1 MRKFSL
7 EEQFDKWS
15 NFEGVCKID
24 FSLSKLSSGLGF
36 ISNRPVSYNATLDTI
51 VVDRNKL
58 EQIGD
63 LAHFLENKVKTRFI
77 ASVFEKF
84 DKYLVGFDERNLS
97 SKQIIQSPFTLFHF
111 KFLTDIAIDER
122 KEKAYEFIKFTV
134 ENNFENLNVGFHPQK
149 SSASSLNI
157 METFKGIDNDSLIKF
172 IYYLAQRV
180 GYNFSSDGRTIKK
193 YKVNG
198 FVDVNSIMDTPL
210 LMLLPRIVF
219 NLEPSVDVKDFTLF
233 ESEFFC
239 LGEKGQKT
247 RTLFSNTV
255 ERISLITK
263 ELLFELA
270 DSKIIVLPFSFKKES
285 LLHDVVSY
293 LPDCKLKSDLM
304 GAKLLET
311 KDKQQKR
318 SLKDFCSSLYLS
330 STCQSMADFPES
342 LARDVSE
349 TMRGKYRDN
358 DYNTSKHLP
367 YKILRELFDELET
380 DSSWIEQ
387 DGFKK
392 FDRSYLSATSMRRI
406 LNSGNERKSLNLGW
420 AKGLIPDSLFDE
432 ISTYTASNCNKKTI
446 NRINHFVDWY
456 ISLSDEYKSEISRIV
471 DFNVIMF
478 KDPLFKFSDKT
489 FYDYLNA
496 VEAGDGTVRNIWSTV
511 HQMFEH
517 VTNASRLSDNKAY
530 TNPFPESKKVF
541 PATPVNSQTT
551 RAAMPSVIHKM
562 ALDILKKDDY
572 QFAKD
577 NLPRS
582 TLSLLNKETGIRDS
596 VFAYNI
602 PYILHILLILPLR
615 LHQVRWLDEGLL
627 DKLIWDITS
636 GAFIKN
642 THPLAGFRYPDGE
655 THTKK
660 YTQTGVF
667 SSEQAQ
673 GNESLNLYINTNKT
687 KGYSLQKK
695 GYTGYTIPWP
705 YDCDIE
711 DVVDVYNILEKQRV
725 FNNTYSPLDIEPVKV
740 IDEDSGKYDPK
751 IWVNLPYFTPLF
763 RDLSMPRVSDADTSR
778 TNLYLPTKADNVR
791 TLFKLLMKE
800 AEKQYKETYPQYADH
815 IVVFDEGENC
825 LFDVHTL
832 RVFGITDLLDRGLD
846 KEIVKIL
853 VGHNTSIMTL
863 YYHKRTEAMYRKL
876 LLESKKKAGVATENE
891 LLYLEFGLRDGE
903 TLIDLFSLVPEWQ
916 SEKFPR
922 PDMTKGGKPKVM
934 KGGVCDSFDC
944 ETGGKN
950 IKYTRQMEVFEISSV
965 EGGSLRCGN
974 CRYWKTGPRFLLEQ
988 IYYLNEVASEVEEL
1002 VSQRIDFLTKSQEAF
1017 NHSDYQRAE
1026 IISEKFS
1033 QKADEV
1039 TALLAH
1045 RVQELKRRDLMLRKT
1060 IEVAKLDSKN
1070 KQLPIEFG
1078 TITDPN
1084 DLKWESMGVF
1094 DAAMERTTQ
1103 AAVLGIIGEESTI
1116 SMIQLEKFCTKFA
1129 SLSKNTNPLLFVP
1142 NDEVKRAAILY
1153 KLSSITKELGRSF
1166 DDDEFDDPRVLLS
1179 NLGEEKFMQL
1189 GQSLTS
1195 LEADLLKI
1203 EEKK

>member
-1 MRKFSL
+1 MININL
-7 EEQFDKWS
+7 EEQFEKWS
-15 NFEGVCKID
+15 NIEGVCKVD
-24 FSLSKLSSGLGF
+24 FSLSRLSSGLGF

-51 VVDRNKL
+51 AVDTNKL
-58 EQIGD
+58 EKVGD
-63 LAHFLENKVKTRFI
+63 LASYLESKIKARFI
-77 ASVFEKF
+77 TLVCEKINTFLVDF
-84 DKYLVGFDERNLS
+84 DDLNLT
-97 SKQIIQSPFTLFHF
+97 SKKIIQFPFNLFHF
-111 KFLTDIAIDER
+111 EFLSDIAVQDR
-122 KEKAYEFIKFTV
+122 KEKAHEFIKFTV
-134 ENNFENLNVGFHPQK
+134 ENNFDNLGSGLHPKK
-149 SSASSLNI
+149 STACSLNI
-157 METFKGIDNDSLIKF
+157 IKTFKDFSDHEITKYIC
-172 IYYLAQRV
+172 YLAQRA
-180 GYNFSSDGRTIKK
+180 GYKFSSDGRAIRRYKK
-193 YKVNG
+193 DG
-198 FVDVNSIMDTPL
+198 FSNINSITDTPL
-210 LMLLPRIVF
+210 INILPKLAF
-219 NLEPSVDVKDFTLF
+219 HLEPSVNYKNLDLF
-233 ESEFFC
+233 ESEYFC
-239 LGEKGQKT
+239 LGEDGQKS
-247 RTLFSNTV
+247 RTIFSDTI
-255 ERISLITK
+255 EKISFIAR

-270 DSKIIVLPFSFKKES
+270 DSKIIILPFSFKKEN
-285 LLHDVVSY
+285 LPPNLISY
-293 LPDCKLKSDLM
+293 LPDTALKTELM
-304 GAKLLET
+304 TANLLET
-311 KDKQQKR
+311 KDKHQKL
-318 SLKDFCSSLYLS
+318 SLKDFYSSLSLS
-330 STCQSMADFPES
+330 SNCNSMLDFPES
-342 LARDVSE
+342 LPRDVSE
-349 TMRGKYRDN
+349 VMREFNKSRG
-358 DYNTSKHLP
+358 YNTSKHLP
-367 YKILRELFDELET
+367 NKILRELFDELET
-380 DSSWIEQ
+380 RPNWIEHV
-387 DGFKK
+387 GFKK
-392 FDRSYLSATSMRRI
+392 FNRSYLSETSMRRI
-406 LNSGNERKSLNLGW
+406 LNSGNERKSLKLGW
-420 AKGLIPDSLFDE
+420 AKGLIPESLFEE

-446 NRINHFVDWY
+446 GRINHFVDWY
-456 ISLSDEYKSEISRIV
+456 ISLSDEYKSEINRIV

-478 KDPLFKFSDKT
+478 RDPLFKFSGKT
-489 FYDYLNA
+489 FYDYLNGI
-496 VEAGDGTVRNIWSTV
+496 EAGDGTIRYIWSTI
-511 HQMFEH
+511 HMMFEH
-517 VTNASRLSDNKAY
+517 VINASRLSDNKAY

-541 PATPVNSQTT
+541 LATPVNSQTT

-577 NLPRS
+577 NLPKS
-582 TLSLLNKETGIRDS
+582 TLSLLNKDTGIRDS

-627 DKLIWDITS
+627 DNLIWDITS

-642 THPLAGFRYPDGE
+642 THPLAGYRYPDGE
-655 THTKK
+655 THSKK
-660 YTQTGVF
+660 YNQTGVF

-673 GNESLNLYINTNKT
+673 GNENLNLYINTNKT

-705 YDCDIE
+705 HDCDIE

-740 IDEDSGKYDPK
+740 IDEDSGKYDAK
-751 IWVNLPYFTPLF
+751 VWVNLPYFTPLF

-778 TNLYLPTKADNVR
+778 TNLHLPTKADNVR

-800 AEKQYKETYPQYADH
+800 AEKHYKQTYPQYADH
-815 IVVFDEGENC
+815 VVVFDEDGNC

-846 KEIVKIL
+846 KEVVKIL
-853 VGHNTSIMTL
+853 VGHNTTIMTL
-863 YYHKRTEAMYRKL
+863 YYHKRTESMYRKL

-903 TLIDLFSLVPEWQ
+903 ALIDLFNLVPEWQ
-916 SEKFPR
+916 SDKFPR

-944 ETGGKN
+944 ETGGIN

-965 EGGSLRCGN
+965 EGGALRCGN

-1002 VSQRIDFLTKSQEAF
+1002 VHQRIDFLTKSQEAF
-1017 NHSDYQRAE
+1017 SHSDYKRAE

-1045 RVQELKRRDLMLRKT
+1045 RVQELKRRDLMLSKT
-1060 IEVAKLDSKN
+1060 FEVAKLDSKSN
-1070 KQLPIEFG
+1070 QLPIEFG
-1078 TITDPN
+1078 TISDPD

-1103 AAVLGIIGEESTI
+1103 AAVLGIVGEENTI

-1129 SLSKNTNPLLFVP
+1129 SLSKNSNPLLFVP

-1195 LEADLLKI
+1195 LEADLLQL

>member
-1 MRKFSL
+1 MIIKNL

-15 NFEGVCKID
+15 NIEGVCKVE
-24 FSLSKLSSGLGF
+24 FSLSKLNSGLGF
-36 ISNRPVSYNATLDTI
+36 ISNRPISYNATLDTI
-51 VVDRNKL
+51 AVDTNKL

-63 LAHFLENKVKTRFI
+63 LASYLESKIKARFTTL
-77 ASVFEKF
+77 VCEKINRF
-84 DKYLVGFDERNLS
+84 MVGFDDLNLS
-97 SKQIIQSPFTLFHF
+97 SKKIIQSPFNLFHF
-111 KFLTDIAIDER
+111 KFLSDIAEQDR
-122 KEKAYEFIKFTV
+122 KEKAYEFIKLTV
-134 ENNFENLNVGFHPQK
+134 ENNFANLNVGLHPKK
-149 SSASSLNI
+149 SPACALNI
-157 METFKGIDNDSLIKF
+157 IETFKDFSDHEITKYIC
-172 IYYLAQRV
+172 YLAQRA
-180 GYNFSSDGRTIKK
+180 GYKFSSDGRAISRYKK
-193 YKVNG
+193 DG
-198 FVDVNSIMDTPL
+198 FTDINSIVDTPL
-210 LMLLPRIVF
+210 INILPKLAFHLDPSVNYK
-219 NLEPSVDVKDFTLF
+219 NLELF
-233 ESEFFC
+233 ESEYFC
-239 LGEKGQKT
+239 LGEEGQKS
-247 RTLFSNTV
+247 RTTFSDTI
-255 ERISLITK
+255 ERISFITR
-263 ELLFELA
+263 ELMFELA
-270 DSKIIVLPFSFKKES
+270 DSKIIILPFSFKKENLPPDLIS
-285 LLHDVVSY
+285 N
-293 LPDCKLKSDLM
+293 LPDSALKTELM
-304 GAKLLET
+304 TANLLET
-311 KDKQQKR
+311 KDKHQKR
-318 SLKDFCSSLYLS
+318 SLKDFYSSLSLS
-330 STCQSMADFPES
+330 SNCKSMVDFPES

-349 TMRGKYRDN
+349 VIRELHKSRG
-358 DYNTSKHLP
+358 YNTSKHLP
-367 YKILRELFDELET
+367 YKVLRELFDELET
-380 DSSWIEQ
+380 RSNWTKQ
-387 DGFKK
+387 VGFKK
-392 FDRSYLSATSMRRI
+392 FNRSYLSETSMRRI
-406 LNSGNERKSLNLGW
+406 LNSDNERKSLKLGW
-420 AKGLIPDSLFDE
+420 AKGLIPESLFE
-432 ISTYTASNCNKKTI
+432 EVSTYTASNCNKKTI
-446 NRINHFVDWY
+446 GRVNHFVDWY
-456 ISLSDEYKSEISRIV
+456 ISLSDEYKGEINRIV

-489 FYDYLNA
+489 FYDYLDG
-496 VEAGDGTVRNIWSTV
+496 VEAGDSTIRTIWSTV

-517 VTNASRLSDNKAY
+517 VINASRLSDNKAY
-530 TNPFPESKKVF
+530 ANPFPESKKVF
-541 PATPVNSQTT
+541 LATPVNSQTT

-577 NLPRS
+577 NLPKS

-627 DKLIWDITS
+627 DSLIWDITS

-655 THTKK
+655 IHSKK
-660 YTQTGVF
+660 YNQTGVF

-673 GNESLNLYINTNKT
+673 GNENLNLYINTNKT

-705 YDCDIE
+705 HDCDIE

-725 FNNTYSPLDIEPVKV
+725 FNNSYSPLDIEPVKV
-740 IDEDSGKYDPK
+740 IDEDSGKYDAK
-751 IWVNLPYFTPLF
+751 VWVNLPYFTPLF
-763 RDLSMPRVSDADTSR
+763 RDLLMPRVSDADTSR
-778 TNLYLPTKADNVR
+778 TNLHLPTKADNVR

-815 IVVFDEGENC
+815 IVVFDEDENC

-876 LLESKKKAGVATENE
+876 FLESKKKAGVATENE

-903 TLIDLFSLVPEWQ
+903 ALIDLFSLVPEWQ
-916 SEKFPR
+916 SDKFPR

-944 ETGGKN
+944 ETGGIN
-950 IKYTRQMEVFEISSV
+950 IKYTRQQEVFEISSV
-965 EGGSLRCGN
+965 EGGALRCGN

-1002 VSQRIDFLTKSQEAF
+1002 VHQRIDFLTKSQEAF
-1017 NHSDYQRAE
+1017 NHSDYKRAE

-1045 RVQELKRRDLMLRKT
+1045 RVQELKRRDLMLSKT
-1060 IEVAKLDSKN
+1060 FEVAKLDSKN
-1070 KQLPIEFG
+1070 NQLPIEFG
-1078 TITDPN
+1078 TISDPD

-1103 AAVLGIIGEESTI
+1103 AAVLGIVGEENTI

-1129 SLSKNTNPLLFVP
+1129 SLSKNSNPLLFVP

-1195 LEADLLKI
+1195 LEADLLQL

>member
-1 MRKFSL
+1 MININL

-15 NFEGVCKID
+15 NFEGVCKVD
-24 FSLSKLSSGLGF
+24 FSLSKLNSGLGF

-51 VVDRNKL
+51 AVDTNKL
-58 EQIGD
+58 EQVGD
-63 LAHFLENKVKTRFI
+63 LASYLESKIKARFI
-77 ASVFEKF
+77 TLVCEKINTF
-84 DKYLVGFDERNLS
+84 LVGFDDLNLS
-97 SKQIIQSPFTLFHF
+97 SKKVIQSPFNLFHF
-111 KFLTDIAIDER
+111 KFLTDIAKQDR
-122 KEKAYEFIKFTV
+122 KEKVYEFIKFTV
-134 ENNFENLNVGFHPQK
+134 ENNFDNLISGFNPQK
-149 SSASSLNI
+149 STACSLNVAG
-157 METFKGIDNDSLIKF
+157 TFKGFSDHEIIKYICF
-172 IYYLAQRV
+172 LAQRV
-180 GYNFSSDGRTIKK
+180 GYNYSSDGRTIIK
-193 YKVNG
+193 YKQKG
-198 FVDVNSIMDTPL
+198 FNDINSIMDTPL
-210 LMLLPRIVF
+210 ITLLPKMVF
-219 NLEPSVDVKDFTLF
+219 HLEPSINIKDLSLF
-233 ESEFFC
+233 ETEYFC
-239 LGEKGQKT
+239 LGEEGQKS
-247 RTLFSNTV
+247 RTIFSNTI

-270 DSKIIVLPFSFKKES
+270 DSKIIKLPFSFKKES
-285 LLHDVVSY
+285 LVHDLIEY
-293 LPDCKLKSDLM
+293 LPDDNLKTELM
-304 GAKLLET
+304 TAKLLET
-311 KDKQQKR
+311 KDRHQTR
-318 SLKDFCSSLYLS
+318 SLKDFYTSLSLS
-330 STCQSMADFPES
+330 SNCKSMVDFPES
-342 LARDVSE
+342 LPRDVSE
-349 TMRGKYRDN
+349 VMREAYKSKG
-358 DYNTSKHLP
+358 YNTSKHLP
-367 YKILRELFDELET
+367 NKILRELFDELET
-380 DSSWIEQ
+380 RPNWIEQ
-387 DGFKK
+387 VGFKK
-392 FDRSYLSATSMRRI
+392 FNRSYLSETSMRRI
-406 LNSGNERKSLNLGW
+406 LNSGNERKSLKLGW
-420 AKGLIPDSLFDE
+420 AKGLIPESLFEE

-446 NRINHFVDWY
+446 GRVNHFVDWY
-456 ISLSDEYKSEISRIV
+456 ISLSDEHKSEINRIV

-489 FYDYLNA
+489 FYDYLNGI
-496 VEAGDGTVRNIWSTV
+496 EAGDGTIRYIWSTV

-517 VTNASRLSDNKAY
+517 VINASRLSDNKAY
-530 TNPFPESKKVF
+530 ANPFPESKKVF
-541 PATPVNSQTT
+541 LATPVNSQTT

-562 ALDILKKDDY
+562 ALDILKEDDY

-577 NLPRS
+577 NLPKS
-582 TLSLLNKETGIRDS
+582 TLSLLNKDTGIRDS
-596 VFAYNI
+596 AFAYNI

-627 DKLIWDITS
+627 DSLIWDINA
-636 GAFIKN
+636 GVFIKN

-655 THTKK
+655 THSKK
-660 YTQTGVF
+660 YNQTGVF

-673 GNESLNLYINTNKT
+673 GNENLNLYINTNKT

-705 YDCDIE
+705 RECDIE

-740 IDEDSGKYDPK
+740 IDEDSGKYDAK
-751 IWVNLPYFTPLF
+751 VWVNLPYFTPLF

-778 TNLYLPTKADNVR
+778 TNLHLPTKADNVR

-815 IVVFDEGENC
+815 IVVFGEDENC

-863 YYHKRTEAMYRKL
+863 YYHKRTEEMYRKL

-891 LLYLEFGLRDGE
+891 LLFLEFGLRDGE
-903 TLIDLFSLVPEWQ
+903 TLLDNFGLVPEWQ
-916 SEKFPR
+916 SDKFPR
-922 PDMTKGGKPKVM
+922 PDMAKGGKPKVM
-934 KGGVCDSFDC
+934 KGGVCYSFDC
-944 ETGGKN
+944 ETGGIN

-965 EGGSLRCGN
+965 EGGALRCGN

-988 IYYLNEVASEVEEL
+988 IYYLNEVASEIEEL
-1002 VSQRIDFLTKSQEAF
+1002 VNQRIDFLTKSQEAF
-1017 NHSDYQRAE
+1017 NNQDYKRSE

-1045 RVQELKRRDLMLRKT
+1045 RVQELKRRDLMLRKNL
-1060 IEVAKLDSKN
+1060 EVAKLDSKN
-1070 KQLPIEFG
+1070 NQLPIEFG
-1078 TITDPN
+1078 KISDPDN
-1084 DLKWESMGVF
+1084 LQWESMGLF

-1103 AAVLGIIGEESTI
+1103 AAVLGIVGEENTI
-1116 SMIQLEKFCTKFA
+1116 SMIQLEKFCTKLA
-1129 SLSKNTNPLLFVP
+1129 SLSKNSNPLLFVP
-1142 NDEVKRAAILY
+1142 NDEIKRAAILY

-1179 NLGEEKFMQL
+1179 NLGEEKFMKL

-1195 LEADLLKI
+1195 LEADLLQI

>member
-1 MRKFSL
+1 MININL

-15 NFEGVCKID
+15 KFEGVCKID

-51 VVDRNKL
+51 AVDTNKL
-58 EQIGD
+58 EQVGD
-63 LAHFLENKVKTRFI
+63 LASYLESKIKARFI
-77 ASVFEKF
+77 TLVCEKINTF
-84 DKYLVGFDERNLS
+84 LVGFDDLNLS
-97 SKQIIQSPFTLFHF
+97 SKKIIESPFNLFHF
-111 KFLTDIAIDER
+111 KFLSDIAVQDR

-134 ENNFENLNVGFHPQK
+134 ENNFDNLNSGFHPQK
-149 SSASSLNI
+149 STACSLNLVK
-157 METFKGIDNDSLIKF
+157 TFKNFSAHEIIRYICF
-172 IYYLAQRV
+172 LAQRV
-180 GYNFSSDGRTIKK
+180 GYNYSSDGRTIIK
-193 YKVNG
+193 YKQKG
-198 FVDVNSIMDTPL
+198 FNDINSIMDTPL
-210 LMLLPRIVF
+210 ITLLPRLAFHLV
-219 NLEPSVDVKDFTLF
+219 PSIDIKDLSLF
-233 ESEFFC
+233 ESEYFC
-239 LGEKGQKT
+239 LGEEGQKS
-247 RTLFSNTV
+247 RTIFSNTI

-270 DSKIIVLPFSFKKES
+270 DSKIIILPFSFKKEN
-285 LLHDVVSY
+285 LVHDLIEY
-293 LPDCKLKSDLM
+293 LPDNNLKTELM
-304 GAKLLET
+304 TAKLLET
-311 KDKQQKR
+311 MDRHQTR
-318 SLKDFCSSLYLS
+318 SLKDFYSSLSLS
-330 STCQSMADFPES
+330 SNCKSMVDFPES
-342 LARDVSE
+342 LPRDVSE
-349 TMRGKYRDN
+349 AMREAYKSKG
-358 DYNTSKHLP
+358 YNTSKHLP
-367 YKILRELFDELET
+367 NKILRELFDELET
-380 DSSWIEQ
+380 RPNWIEQ
-387 DGFKK
+387 VGFKK
-392 FDRSYLSATSMRRI
+392 FNRSYLSETSMRRI
-406 LNSGNERKSLNLGW
+406 LNSDNERKSLKLGW
-420 AKGLIPDSLFDE
+420 AKGLIPETLFEE

-446 NRINHFVDWY
+446 GRVNHFVDWY
-456 ISLSDEYKSEISRIV
+456 ISLTEKYKSEINRIV

-489 FYDYLNA
+489 FYDYLNGI
-496 VEAGDGTVRNIWSTV
+496 EAGDTTVRTIWSTV
-511 HQMFEH
+511 HQMFDN
-517 VTNASRLSDNKAY
+517 VINASRLSDNKSYA
-530 TNPFPESKKVF
+530 NPFPESKKVF
-541 PATPVNSQTT
+541 RATVVNSQTT

-577 NLPRS
+577 NLPKS
-582 TLSLLNKETGIRDS
+582 TLSLLNKAMGIRES
-596 VFAYNI
+596 VFSYNI

-627 DKLIWDITS
+627 DSKIWDITS
-636 GAFIKN
+636 GQYIKN
-642 THPLAGFRYPDGE
+642 THPLAGYRYPDGE
-655 THTKK
+655 THSKK
-660 YTQTGVF
+660 YNQTGVF

-673 GNESLNLYINTNKT
+673 GNENLNLYINTNKT

-705 YDCDIE
+705 HDCDIE

-725 FNNTYSPLDIEPVKV
+725 FNSTYSPLDIEPVKV
-740 IDEDSGKYDPK
+740 IDEDSGKYDAQV
-751 IWVNLPYFTPLF
+751 WVNLPYFTPLF
-763 RDLSMPRVSDADTSR
+763 RDLSMPRVSDADATL
-778 TNLYLPTKADNVR
+778 TNLYLPTKSDNVR

-800 AEKQYKETYPQYADH
+800 AEKHYKETYPQYADH
-815 IVVFDEGENC
+815 IVVFNEDGNC

-863 YYHKRTEAMYRKL
+863 YYHKRTEAMYRRL

-903 TLIDLFSLVPEWQ
+903 ALIDLFSLVPEWQ
-916 SEKFPR
+916 SDKFPR
-922 PDMTKGGKPKVM
+922 PDMAKGGKPKVM

-944 ETGGKN
+944 ETGGIN
-950 IKYTRQMEVFEISSV
+950 IKYTRQQEVFEISSV

-1002 VSQRIDFLTKSQEAF
+1002 VYQRIDFLTKSQEAF
-1017 NHSDYQRAE
+1017 NNSDYKRAE

-1045 RVQELKRRDLMLRKT
+1045 RVQELKRRDLMLTKT
-1060 IEVAKLDSKN
+1060 FEVAKLDSKN
-1070 KQLPIEFG
+1070 NQLPIEFG
-1078 TITDPN
+1078 TISDSD
-1084 DLKWESMGVF
+1084 DLKWESMGLF

-1103 AAVLGIIGEESTI
+1103 AAVLGIVGEENTI

-1129 SLSKNTNPLLFVP
+1129 SLSKNSNPLLFVP

-1195 LEADLLKI
+1195 LEADLLQI
-1203 EEKK
+1203 EEDT